1 MQPGSG
7 AASLTAV
14 KGQSMTVIEEQ
25 ATKSGLLRAMTV
37 INLLADRAPQT
48 LGVTAVARELELPK
62 AVAHRILKEF
72 VAGRFLSFDDL
83 SKQYSLGP
91 RALTMGL
98 AALRTL
104 DVPATARPYMEQL
117 VEATGETTTLSMR
130 QGLTRLY
137 IDQVVSPREVRMT
150 VSLGTQHA
158 LHAGSSSKSILAAMS
173 QEDIDEYLMRT
184 DLAQMTSAA
193 ITSKALLLEDLQLI
207 RRRGYAVSMGERQVA
222 AGSVAAAIHDASGN
236 VWGSISLCG
245 PRDRFGADV
254 CEKLGELVADA
265 AEAISRDVGY
275 RQQG

>member
-1 MQPGSG
+1 
-7 AASLTAV
+7 
-14 KGQSMTVIEEQ
+14 MTVIEEQ